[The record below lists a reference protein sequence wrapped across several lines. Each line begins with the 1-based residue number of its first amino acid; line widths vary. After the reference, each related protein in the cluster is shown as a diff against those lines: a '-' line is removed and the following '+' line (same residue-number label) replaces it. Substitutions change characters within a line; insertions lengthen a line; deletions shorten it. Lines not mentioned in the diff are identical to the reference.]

1 MTWHGL
7 VNTWPRQ
14 WWQEIVLRI
23 HQPQLRSSPVNRSP
37 PVSVTMPPPLP
48 GRNPFLD
55 PAAPT
60 LAAVIEQLPAADP
73 SCGAMA
79 SAVRTACRVLGHTPH
94 ELPADLALLNRLMRK
109 ALPAAA
115 GVTPRRWANVRSLLL
130 RALALTG
137 TSIMPGRRLH
147 PLTPAWA
154 ALDGQL
160 PERFMRAGL
169 SRFMRWCS
177 AESIEPAAVIGGA
190 LRPFPSGRAQRQ
202 PDPERLEH
210 LPGDGAVVEPG
221 GNQHPR
227 LAADR
232 DPVHPGPEPLCPAAD
247 QLSGGVPGRCRTLA
261 GPARRRRRS

>member
-1 MTWHGL
+1 M
-7 VNTWPRQ
+7 
-14 WWQEIVLRI
+14 
-23 HQPQLRSSPVNRSP
+23 
-37 PVSVTMPPPLP
+37 SVTMPPPLP

-177 AESIEPAAVIGGA
+177 AESIEPAAVSVARFNRFRAAVLNDSLIQNGWSTCQA
-190 LRPFPSGRAQRQ
+190 TVRWWNQAVTSIPAWPQIVIPFTPARNRY
-202 PDPERLEH
+202 L
-210 LPGDGAVVEPG
+210 LP
-221 GNQHPR
+221 
-227 LAADR
+227 LTSF
-232 DPVHPGPEPLCPAAD
+232 PAAFQAD
-247 QLSGGVPGRCRTLA
+247 AERWLR
-261 GPARRRRRS
+261 PARRRRRS